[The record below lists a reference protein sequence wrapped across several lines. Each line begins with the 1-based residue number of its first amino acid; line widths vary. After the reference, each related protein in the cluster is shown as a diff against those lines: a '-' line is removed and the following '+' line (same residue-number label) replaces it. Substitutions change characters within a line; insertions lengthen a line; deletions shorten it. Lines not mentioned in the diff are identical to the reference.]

1 MRVLWGYICIIFIVL
16 CKGNMRVKRRVIGG
30 EGVIYMDV
38 ISVIIFDMGIYVG
51 V

>member
-16 CKGNMRVKRRVIGG
+16 CKGGMRVERVLFGG
-30 EGVIYMDV
+30 EIYERD
-38 ISVIIFDMGIYVG
+38 SVIIFDMGIYVG